1 MSQCQMCGRE
11 IPEGQQLCP
20 TCRNAWEWRQR
31 QQAQSAPAQEPPQGG
46 TAPAADQPPRQEKP
60 HQAAKPPK
68 AVKAPKAAKAA
79 KTPKEPKA
87 AKAAP
92 VAKAPQPGKLPAV
105 ILGAALVAFVLFFL
119 AAALFGSRTGW
130 ARTMPTLETWQGDS
144 GTTEVADPGPDQI
157 VAAAPDQALPQQP
170 TDAQQPTADPGSAD
184 SSEYI
189 FPDSD
194 STYLTRDQ
202 VAALTPEQLR
212 LARNE
217 IYARHGRI
225 FQDEALAAYF
235 GSKSWYQPLYD
246 GATFDALGDSVLNQ
260 YEIANRDLIQE
271 YEALYNGQ

>member
-31 QQAQSAPAQEPPQGG
+31 QQAQAAGGAPAGAE
-46 TAPAADQPPRQEKP
+46 APKHPETPKASRPEGK
-60 HQAAKPPK
+60 AKPPK
-68 AVKAPKAAKAA
+68 GAKAPKPAKATA
-79 KTPKEPKA
+79 
-87 AKAAP
+87 
-92 VAKAPQPGKLPAV
+92 AKAPQPGRAAAL
-105 ILGAALVAFVLFFL
+105 ILGAALVAFLLFFG
-119 AAALFGSRTGW
+119 AALLFGGRSTGQEG
-130 ARTMPTLETWQGDS
+130 APATLETWQGESAD
-144 GTTEVADPGPDQI
+144 TQAADPGPDQI
-157 VAAAPDQALPQQP
+157 VAAAPEGALPQQP
-170 TDAQQPTADPGSAD
+170 PEDQQSPEGQQTAEAG
-184 SSEYI
+184 EYI
-189 FPDSD
+189 FPNSD
-194 STYLTRDQ
+194 SAYLTREQ

-225 FQDEALAAYF
+225 FQDETLAAYF

-246 GATFDALGDSVLNQ
+246 GESFDALGDSILNE

>member
-11 IPEGQQLCP
+11 IPDGQQLCP

-31 QQAQSAPAQEPPQGG
+31 QQAQSAPAQEPPRDRPE
-46 TAPAADQPPRQEKP
+46 AAADK
-60 HQAAKPPK
+60 AAKPT
-68 AVKAPKAAKAA
+68 KAPKAARTSKPE
-79 KTPKEPKA
+79 KPQKPPKA
-87 AKAAP
+87 AKPAKATP
-92 VAKAPQPGKLPAV
+92 VKKAPQPGRAPAV
-105 ILGAALVAFVLFFL
+105 ILGAVLVAFVLFF
-119 AAALFGSRTGW
+119 AAAVLFGSRSGG

-144 GTTEVADPGPDQI
+144 ATTEAADPGPDQV
-157 VAAAPDQALPQQP
+157 VAAAPDQSLPQQP

-189 FPDSD
+189 FPNSD
-194 STYLTRDQ
+194 SAYLTRDQ

-225 FQDEALAAYF
+225 FQDETLAAYF

-246 GATFDALGDSVLNQ
+246 GATFDAMGDSVLNQ